1 LATIVAHTTEGD
13 GAQDNGGMRQSNN
26 LSAAPGTLPSWL
38 RADGA
43 LACVLDVSVVPG
55 AKRSELAGLH
65 DGALRIKLAAPP
77 VDGKANAAL
86 EKLLALWLGLPQRD
100 VQLLRGQTSRRKT
113 LRVEASARAVEKAIA
128 ARLPARDDASMTTDQ
143 E

>member
-1 LATIVAHTTEGD
+1 
-13 GAQDNGGMRQSNN
+13 MRQSNK
-26 LSAAPGTLPSWL
+26 LSTAPGANPTWL
-38 RADGA
+38 RADGPA
-43 LACVLDVSVVPG
+43 ACVLDVSVVPG

-86 EKLLALWLGLPQRD
+86 EKLLAQWLDLPQRD

-113 LRVEASARAVEKAIA
+113 LRVQAAAETVQAAIT
-128 ARLPARDDASMTTDQ
+128 ARLPARGDAAMTTDQ

>member
-1 LATIVAHTTEGD
+1 
-13 GAQDNGGMRQSNN
+13 MRQSDN
-26 LSAAPGTLPSWL
+26 LSAAPGDFPTWL
-38 RADGA
+38 RADGPS
-43 LACVLDVSVVPG
+43 ACVLDVSVVPG

-86 EKLLALWLGLPQRD
+86 EKLLALWLDLPQRD

-113 LRVEASARAVEKAIA
+113 LRVEAKAQAVAKAIA
-128 ARLPARDDASMTTDQ
+128 ARLPARGDD
-143 E
+143 

>member
-1 LATIVAHTTEGD
+1 
-13 GAQDNGGMRQSNN
+13 MRQSKMPA
-26 LSAAPGTLPSWL
+26 AAPVDSPTWL
-38 RADGA
+38 RPDGPES
-43 LACVLDVSVVPG
+43 CVLDVSVVPG

-86 EKLLALWLGLPQRD
+86 EKLLALWLDLPQRD
-100 VQLLRGQTSRRKT
+100 VQLLRGQTSRRKA
-113 LRVEASARAVEKAIA
+113 LRVQASAQAVETAIA
-128 ARLPARDDASMTTDQ
+128 ARLPARGDAAMTTDQ

>member
-1 LATIVAHTTEGD
+1 
-13 GAQDNGGMRQSNN
+13 MRQSNN
-26 LSAAPGTLPSWL
+26 SSATAGDLPTWL
-38 RADGA
+38 RADGP

-86 EKLLALWLGLPQRD
+86 EKLLAQWLDLPQRD
-100 VQLLRGQTSRRKT
+100 VQLLRGQTSRRKA
-113 LRVEASARAVEKAIA
+113 LRIEANAQAVEKAIA
-128 ARLPARDDASMTTDQ
+128 ARLPAHGDD
-143 E
+143 